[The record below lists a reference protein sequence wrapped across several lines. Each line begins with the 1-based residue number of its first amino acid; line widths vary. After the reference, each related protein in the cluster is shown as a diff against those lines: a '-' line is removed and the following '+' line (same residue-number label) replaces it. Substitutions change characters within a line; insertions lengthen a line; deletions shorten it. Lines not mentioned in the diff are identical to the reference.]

1 MSVFIGPLLAAFS
14 AAGDRVERFDG
25 RVIEPFELL
34 NAQNSV
40 KFLSEFSKS
49 LRKIQEILKS
59 EEFLIFSR
67 KFCEIPRKFDQNRW
81 KNRWN
86 SLKNSDVCG
95 NFSKNPKKF
104 DEILLRFSIS
114 SGAKVWQSCRSRKIL
129 QNEYSLA
136 KFGVDTEENEPSK
149 VWWFGWKIGVK
160 FGIEPFH

>member
-1 MSVFIGPLLAAFS
+1 MGHELSVLS
-14 AAGDRVERFDG
+14 RVERFDG

-40 KFLSEFSKS
+40 KFLSEFSKF
-49 LRKIQEILKS
+49 LRKFQEILKS
-59 EEFLIFSR
+59 EEFLILSR

-86 SLKNSDVCG
+86 SLKNSDFCRK
-95 NFSKNPKKF
+95 FSKNPKKF

-129 QNEYSLA
+129 QNEYLLA
-136 KFGVDTEENEPSK
+136 KFGADTAENEPSK
-149 VWWFGWKIGVK
+149 VWWFGWKIGER
-160 FGIEPFH
+160 FGIEPLH